1 MSIHFQHER
10 NGAGFKSIIDII
22 RGEDSPLLN
31 IDLIIQSTN
40 LIMKNKKTADL
51 TDSKKDKKHLES
63 EEFDLELPDTKD
75 IPGQENIITPPLGEL
90 ADTTISSDDEE
101 GAGILDDLDEEN
113 EIADY
118 VDANVTK
125 DERKVLDDAAKKIN
139 SSDQEALEK
148 AKPDQYDEDGEP
160 LNEKTTLSGS
170 DLDVPGSELDDADEE
185 IGEEDE
191 ENNSYSLNDEDED
204 DNNTRQ

>member
-1 MSIHFQHER
+1 MLRITRQDLELVIGEKIPHS
-10 NGAGFKSIIDII
+10 FKFI
-22 RGEDSPLLN
+22 LLFN
-31 IDLIIQSTN
+31 Q
-40 LIMKNKKTADL
+40 LIMKQKSNTDL
-51 TDSKKDKKHLES
+51 PDSVKDKKHLKTENF
-63 EEFDLELPDTKD
+63 ELDLPDTKD
-75 IPGQENIITPPLGEL
+75 IPGQEEITVPPLGEL

-101 GAGILDDLDEEN
+101 GVGLLDDMDEEN
-113 EIADY
+113 EIADQLN
-118 VDANVTK
+118 ANVTK
-125 DERKVLDDAAKKIN
+125 DERKLLDDAAKKIN
-139 SSDQEALEK
+139 SSDQDALER

-170 DLDVPGSELDDADEE
+170 DLDIPGSELDDDNEE